1 MANFSDFIV
10 FIDESGDYSL
20 SSISSDF
27 PIFALAACVIDKE
40 DYCLKIV
47 PAFQEFK
54 FRYWGH
60 DATVLHEREIR
71 REENEFAFLRKDRNL
86 RECFL
91 ADLNDLMANAR
102 VTVFASV
109 IDKTRLRDHY
119 SDPRSPYD
127 LALHSCLEGICD
139 FLVEREQRG
148 RLAHVLF
155 EKRGHRED
163 RDLELDFRR
172 ICEGNQEFNYLHP
185 RFKQMRFKSL
195 FLKKSANSTGLQIAD
210 LIARP
215 VALHELRPHQQNRAF
230 NIIEPKL
237 GKIERRP

>member
-10 FIDESGDYSL
+10 FVDESGDHGL
-20 SSISSDF
+20 SSISSEF
-27 PIFALAACVIDKE
+27 PIFVLASCVINKE
-40 DYCLKIV
+40 DYYRKIV

-60 DATVLHEREIR
+60 AATVLHEREIR
-71 REENEFAFLRKDRNL
+71 RQENEFAFLRADRNL
-86 RECFL
+86 RDCFL
-91 ADLNDLMANAR
+91 ADLNGLMADTP

-139 FLVEREQRG
+139 FLAEREQCN

-155 EKRGHRED
+155 EKRGRQED

-172 ICEGNQEFNYLHP
+172 ICEGNEGFNYLHP
-185 RFKQMRFKSL
+185 RFKQMQFKSL
-195 FLKKSANSTGLQIAD
+195 FLEKSANSIGLQIAD

-215 VALHELRPHQQNRAF
+215 VALHELRPQQQNRAF

>member
-1 MANFSDFIV
+1 MSNFSDFIV
-10 FIDESGDYSL
+10 FVDESGHYSL

-27 PIFALAACVIDKE
+27 PIFALAACVINKE
-40 DYCLKIV
+40 DYYRKIV
-47 PAFQEFK
+47 PAFQAFK

-60 DATVLHEREIR
+60 DAVVLHEREIR
-71 REENEFAFLRKDRNL
+71 REENEFAFLRTDRNL
-86 RECFL
+86 RERFL
-91 ADLNDLMANAR
+91 ADLNALMADTP

-109 IDKTRLRDHY
+109 IDKIRLRDHY

-155 EKRGHRED
+155 EQRGSQED

-172 ICEGNQEFNYLHP
+172 ICEGYQEFNYLHS
-185 RFKQMRFKSL
+185 RFEEMRLKSL
-195 FLKKSANSTGLQIAD
+195 FLNKSTNSTGLQIAD

-215 VALHELRPHQQNRAF
+215 IAVHELRPHQQNRAF
-230 NIIEPKL
+230 NIIKPKL
-237 GKIERRP
+237 KSIERRP